1 MDIGSLMIFDI
12 WFLSISCVYCI
23 HKPWQ
28 GERIKTHNS
37 NKNYKAS
44 QKNERFFYYQ
54 VLI

>member
-1 MDIGSLMIFDI
+1 MIYGFYP
-12 WFLSISCVYCI
+12 LSCVYCI

-44 QKNERFFYYQ
+44 QKNEMFLLSGFNL
-54 VLI
+54 VFM